1 MTNKIRMAWDEIP
14 DWIKQVTYR
23 DEFDVMEPDRVLSQL
38 NYLKGAYQGFTAQ
51 VADLKAQLE
60 EADEKFDLARD
71 YQRQLDIQK
80 LEHLLGGVWAADSRS
95 TNIKDGIRRAIT
107 VLRQEG

>member
-71 YQRQLDIQK
+71 YQRQLDIQT
-80 LEHLLGGVWAADSRS
+80 LQDMVDGVWPQDMTSIYMRQ
-95 TNIKDGIRRAIT
+95 GIQYAIDR
-107 VLRQEG
+107 LKRG